1 MLIASQSP
9 RVTLH
14 HGSVNFIL
22 HGSCA
27 LGDGFHLNWGVLRA
41 VHLRTLD
48 NSSILVHVTN
58 KFHETIHYH
67 PLAVEKKEKPTTQD
81 IISKWKES
89 RYCSGV
95 NVHISVGHVV
105 QSRSKSRQIVYFEEN
120 KWLMVVNCSLL
131 AIHVLMII
139 NCSVQKFSLNK
150 QRPLWQATFSIIGL
164 RYLKEDE
171 GVTNILSFSDVF
183 FLSFLCFSVL
193 FFSSLKC
200 AQHEF
205 TKTFMLLCAR
215 NTYIHVLSRFY

>member
-1 MLIASQSP
+1 MLIASQSS

-14 HGSVNFIL
+14 HVSVNFIL

-27 LGDGFHLNWGVLRA
+27 LGDGFHLYWGVLRA

-67 PLAVEKKEKPTTQD
+67 LLAVERKKNRLHKILFQNGKKAGTVLAWMYTFLLAMWSNQEANQGKLFTLKK
-81 IISKWKES
+81 INS
-89 RYCSGV
+89 
-95 NVHISVGHVV
+95 
-105 QSRSKSRQIVYFEEN
+105 F
-120 KWLMVVNCSLL
+120 MVVNCSLL
-131 AIHVLMII
+131 AIHMLMII

-171 GVTNILSFSDVF
+171 GVTIILSFSNVF

-193 FFSSLKC
+193 FFL
-200 AQHEF
+200 
-205 TKTFMLLCAR
+205 R
-215 NTYIHVLSRFY
+215 

>member
-1 MLIASQSP
+1 MLIASQSS

-14 HGSVNFIL
+14 HVSVNFIL

-67 PLAVEKKEKPTTQD
+67 LLAVERKKNRLHKILFQNGKKAGTVLAWMYTFLLAM
-81 IISKWKES
+81 
-89 RYCSGV
+89 Y
-95 NVHISVGHVV
+95 VV

-171 GVTNILSFSDVF
+171 GVTNISSFSNVF

-193 FFSSLKC
+193 FFL
-200 AQHEF
+200 
-205 TKTFMLLCAR
+205 R
-215 NTYIHVLSRFY
+215 